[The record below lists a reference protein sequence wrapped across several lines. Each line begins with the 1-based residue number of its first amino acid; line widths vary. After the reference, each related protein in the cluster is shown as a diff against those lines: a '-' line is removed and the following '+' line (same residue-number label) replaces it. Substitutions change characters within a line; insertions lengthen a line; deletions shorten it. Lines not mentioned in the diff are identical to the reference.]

1 MQEPAEPK
9 RNGHTDPM
17 EVRLFSVIPIILSN
31 KIML

>member
-17 EVRLFSVIPIILSN
+17 EVQFFSIIPIILSN
-31 KIML
+31 QIML